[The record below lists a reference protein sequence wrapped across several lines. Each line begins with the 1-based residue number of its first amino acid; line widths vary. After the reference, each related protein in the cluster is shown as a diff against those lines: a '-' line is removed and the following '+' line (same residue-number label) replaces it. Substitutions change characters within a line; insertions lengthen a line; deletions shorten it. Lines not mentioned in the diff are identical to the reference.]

1 MGEIIFIIDS
11 LSSMRYIVK
20 KIQYLVYSPFVWL
33 FLRIKGVKC
42 IGRSYWL
49 GFPSVEK
56 GSNSTI
62 TIGTGCRFVSRHT
75 GNRLGLC
82 HPCMIT
88 TARDASLFIGK
99 GCGFSGV
106 SIWCFK
112 HIHIGDNVRFGA
124 NVTIMD
130 GDAHQNDPRAGDNEA
145 VVIKDNV
152 WIGAN
157 TIVLKGVTIGKNSL
171 IGAGSIVTKSI
182 PDNVVAAG
190 NPCKVIRELDDSIIN
205 RLSK

>member
-1 MGEIIFIIDS
+1 
-11 LSSMRYIVK
+11 MRVSIN
-20 KIQYLVYSPFVWL
+20 KIYYLAYSPFVWL
-33 FLRIKGVKC
+33 VLRIRGVK
-42 IGRSYWL
+42 ISGRSYWN
-49 GFPSVEK
+49 GFPSIERGK
-56 GSNSTI
+56 DSAIS
-62 TIGTGCRFVSRHT
+62 IGTGCRFVSRHI
-75 GNRLGLC
+75 GNRLGLN

-88 TARDASLFIGK
+88 TAHNATLEIGD
-99 GCGFSGV
+99 GCGFSAV

-112 HIHIGDNVRFGA
+112 HIVLGNNIRVGA

-130 GDAHQNDPRAGDNEA
+130 GDAHQDDPRAGDNED

-171 IGAGSIVTKSI
+171 IGAGSVVTKSI

-190 NPCKVIRELDDSIIN
+190 NPCKIIRELDDSIIN